1 MSEFKLT
8 TPVAFIIFNRPDT
21 TERVF
26 AEIAKAK
33 PTKLLVVADGAR
45 TNKVGEADRVAAT
58 RAIIERVDWDCEVLT
73 NFSDINLGCKHRV
86 SSGIDWVFSQV
97 EEAIILEDD
106 CLPDPTFFRFCQEML
121 ERYKHD
127 QRIGMI
133 SGDNFQFG
141 ARRNNDSY
149 YFSKYVHIWGWA
161 TWRDRWQESYDV
173 DMKLWLAIRDEG
185 RVLDIVSNQREAL
198 YWGAIFEKVYKNK
211 IDTWDYQWV
220 FANWIH
226 SRVSVVPNENLISN
240 IGFARADAT
249 HTTGSGEEADMPVVN
264 IKFPLKHPH
273 MILRS
278 LLADKFEYEKFNKR
292 SIFKR
297 IYNKVLGVVKIK
309 LINIHNN
316 KHNTNI

>member
-1 MSEFKLT
+1 MNNFKLD
-8 TPVAFIIFNRPDT
+8 TPVAFIVFNRPDT

-33 PTKLLVVADGAR
+33 PPKLLVVADGAR
-45 TNKVGEADRVAAT
+45 ANREWEAEKVSAT

-73 NFSDINLGCKHRV
+73 NYSEINLGCKVRV
-86 SSGIDWVFSQV
+86 SSGIDWVFNQV

-141 ARRNNDSY
+141 NRRNNDSY

-161 TWRDRWQESYDV
+161 TWRDRWQGSYDV
-173 DMKLWLAIRDEG
+173 ELKKWPIVRDEG
-185 RVLDIVSNQREAL
+185 WLLDMLGNPDEFESWAN
-198 YWGAIFEKVYKNK
+198 IFEHTHNSK

-220 FANWIH
+220 FANWVE
-226 SRVSVVPNENLISN
+226 SRINVMPNVNLISN
-240 IGFARADAT
+240 IGFGADAT
-249 HTTGSGEEADMPVVN
+249 HTVRDSHLANLPIGKMQ
-264 IKFPLKHPH
+264 FPIKHPVG
-273 MILRS
+273 
-278 LLADKFEYEKFNKR
+278 
-292 SIFKR
+292 IFKNLKADTYTFQYCFNVPTYKKIFNR
-297 IYNKVLGVVKIK
+297 IFGFIK
-309 LINIHNN
+309 
-316 KHNTNI
+316 

>member
-45 TNKVGEADRVAAT
+45 ANKVGEADKVAAT

-73 NFSDINLGCKHRV
+73 NFSDVNLGCKRRV

-97 EEAIILEDD
+97 EQAIILEDD
-106 CLPDPTFFRFCQEML
+106 CLPDATFFKFCQEML

-141 ARRNNDSY
+141 ARRNDDSY

-161 TWRDRWQESYDV
+161 TWRDRWQDSYDV
-173 DMKLWLAIRDEG
+173 ELKKWPVIKEGNWL
-185 RVLDIVSNQREAL
+185 VDILGNTKEASS
-198 YWGAIFEKVYKNK
+198 WSQIFDRMYQGKV
-211 IDTWDYQWV
+211 DTWDYQWV
-220 FANWIH
+220 FANWVEG
-226 SRVSVVPNENLISN
+226 RVNVMPNVNLISN
-240 IGFARADAT
+240 IGFGAGAT
-249 HTTGSGEEADMPVVN
+249 HTLSDSHLANIPFAPMVFPVKHPVGIYRNLEADIFTFESCFNV
-264 IKFPLKHPH
+264 PLYK
-273 MILRS
+273 
-278 LLADKFEYEKFNKR
+278 K
-292 SIFKR
+292 
-297 IYNKVLGVVKIK
+297 IYNKLLSYLK
-309 LINIHNN
+309 
-316 KHNTNI
+316 